1 MFVRMVS
8 EKFIK
13 NLSFSLYIFFY
24 VSLIVGFFLNENT
37 SGGAI
42 YDFNINIKAIESFSI
57 DLIETYK
64 SYDSF
69 SISHFPYYYIFLSV
83 LLNISGSVTF
93 IKLAILHLSLY
104 LPFIFY
110 QILKFRFPTNRNYLI
125 FIPGLLFLSPYF
137 RSTAIWALNDNIA
150 LIFFSLS
157 ILYFLK
163 ALYSKKEKKRFKY
176 VIFNLIFI
184 VFATYIRQYYAVFGL
199 YFFFNFLLNFSLR
212 IISLYIFFGLIL
224 ISPILYQIL
233 NPNLSYALNFLSQN
247 LINNFILLLTIFIIY
262 LIPFYLDPKNI
273 KKFFLFYKKNIFLC
287 LIIFLITL
295 LLIYFFDYHSTY
307 VDEKKI
313 GGGIF
318 YKILFKKHIYY
329 LFYTVVFISILLIT
343 HFSYK
348 NFKHNIPII
357 IFFFLMFPVGYVF
370 QKYLDP
376 LSLIIIFGLLKSDIL
391 KEYQE
396 NIKFRIKNLYI
407 YFLIIYLGS
416 ILNYYIV

>member
-1 MFVRMVS
+1 M
-8 EKFIK
+8 
-13 NLSFSLYIFFY
+13 
-24 VSLIVGFFLNENT
+24 SLIVGFFLDENT

-57 DLIETYK
+57 DLIKTYK

-83 LLNISGSVTF
+83 LLKISGSVTF

-163 ALYSKKEKKRFKY
+163 ALYSKKEKKKFKY

-273 KKFFLFYKKNIFLC
+273 KKFFLFYKKKYIFMSNNVFNYLVIN
-287 LIIFLITL
+287 L
-295 LLIYFFDYHSTY
+295 FF
-307 VDEKKI
+307 
-313 GGGIF
+313 
-318 YKILFKKHIYY
+318 
-329 LFYTVVFISILLIT
+329 
-343 HFSYK
+343 
-348 NFKHNIPII
+348 
-357 IFFFLMFPVGYVF
+357 
-370 QKYLDP
+370 
-376 LSLIIIFGLLKSDIL
+376 
-391 KEYQE
+391 
-396 NIKFRIKNLYI
+396 
-407 YFLIIYLGS
+407 
-416 ILNYYIV
+416 